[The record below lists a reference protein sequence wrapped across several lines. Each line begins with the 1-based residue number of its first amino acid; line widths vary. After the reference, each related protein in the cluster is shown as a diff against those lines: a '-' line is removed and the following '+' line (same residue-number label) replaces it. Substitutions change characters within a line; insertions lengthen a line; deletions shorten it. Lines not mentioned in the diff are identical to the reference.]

1 MPPTEKWIVLGRR
14 QYQEPL
20 TRVGAIDVEPGKDVG
35 EVAKRTLG
43 EDWLELVAIP
53 ESRVEWAIRE
63 E

>member
-1 MPPTEKWIVLGRR
+1 MPKTERWIVLGRR
-14 QYQEPL
+14 EYQEPL
-20 TRVGAIDVEPGKDVG
+20 TRVGAVDVERGQDVG
-35 EVAKRTLG
+35 AMAKRALG

>member
-1 MPPTEKWIVLGRR
+1 MPPTDKWIVLGRR

-20 TRVGAIDVEPGKDVG
+20 TRVGAIDVERGKDVG
-35 EVAKRTLG
+35 EVAKRALG